1 MYLLNGLY
9 IAAVLGLGILIS
21 TVATTQMQATQLSMM
36 LMLPFVFLSG
46 YIFPIEGMPV
56 VFQWLATLVPANYAM
71 QILRGLVLR
80 GASVADLAQP
90 VFLLFVYTVVIIS
103 IAIFRFKKTAE

>member
-1 MYLLNGLY
+1 V
-9 IAAVLGLGILIS
+9 AAAARRDRHPAAG
-21 TVATTQMQATQLSMM
+21 A
-36 LMLPFVFLSG
+36 LPILSG

-90 VFLLFVYTVVIIS
+90 IFLLFVYTVVIIS